1 MLFAFAYIKCQAKHF
16 SSQWNLLLFFPSV
29 FLSFSVF
36 HSRLDFIDR
45 ISWLSALSL
54 YGVRATTIEDQNAF
68 SPALCFVKWNALR
81 TFHLTDGQNTSDKL
95 TSDRRSKRTW
105 LNCVLCIP
113 FILSG
118 SPNESW
124 LHTCDACVITTWIL
138 GLRAPLVARNN
149 KKHSR
154 KSAVKQYW
162 AQISLVKNS
171 KWQWPYSFNA
181 QCRLAN
187 SKYFSSQT
195 TSCKIQFQ

>member
-1 MLFAFAYIKCQAKHF
+1 MESVIIFPLCLLVIF
-16 SSQWNLLLFFPSV
+16 SSFTHGWILLIGFHDCLHLVCTECGRQRSKTKTLLLQ
-29 FLSFSVF
+29 
-36 HSRLDFIDR
+36 R
-45 ISWLSALSL
+45 
-54 YGVRATTIEDQNAF
+54 
-68 SPALCFVKWNALR
+68 CALR

-124 LHTCDACVITTWIL
+124 LHTSDACVITTWIL
-138 GLRAPLVARNN
+138 GLRFPLVACSN

-195 TSCKIQFQ
+195 TSCKIQFQLTVTWKPWR